1 MRVRTTLILTAI
13 VSSILGA
20 IVVYLVL
27 SVPNDLRADA
37 LLKQARQDLSD
48 GKTAD
53 ARTSLTKIVQQYP
66 RTDAAAAATVAL
78 VSIGDSERQK
88 LQREMASVKS
98 IFDRHQKQIA
108 DLQKSVTEIKNTPP
122 PKPQIIVQ
130 APPKPAPKKPTAKKT
145 PSRRRR

>member
-13 VSSILGA
+13 MSMIVGA
-20 IVVYLVL
+20 IVIYLVL

-37 LLKQARQDLSD
+37 LLKQARQDLGA
-48 GKTAD
+48 GKTED
-53 ARTSLTKIVQQYP
+53 ARTSLRRIVQQYP

-78 VSIGDSERQK
+78 VTIADTEHQK
-88 LQREMASVKS
+88 LRRELTTVKTS
-98 IFDRHQKQIA
+98 HDRAIA

-130 APPKPAPKKPTAKKT
+130 QAPAPKPAPKKAPVKRT